1 MPSVNSDVK
10 SEMNSEISN
19 AQPGKVLPLDSWHGL
34 SLLRFHGDMLKAL
47 ARIGLSGVVKGQQP
61 HSNPEQFNDI
71 FITLPAPNADLV
83 AGYNEWSRRG
93 IIPVERKTSI
103 ENNTAAQP
111 HSTPEHNS
119 TLENAL
125 PVHFF
130 SQFAIA
136 VCAKQLRLTRYPL
149 HRIINQGTGF
159 TQHAPIPLGEK
170 LKVVCKMRPITEKNN
185 RARVHQVLQIGTIAQ
200 PNCWE
205 VDFHT
210 LFILGKTEGNK
221 RSEDTTEQTS
231 PRWQEVGQWQVAP
244 QDGWQFA
251 LLTGDFNP
259 IHWVDWLA
267 KKSPF
272 GQKVLHGFGMFAR
285 TIATLEAAK
294 AQSVTSI
301 QVRFTG
307 PARLNGQIVSVF
319 VTEEVVD
326 ENHQHGLELR
336 DHAGAVLMAGNVGF

>member
-1 MPSVNSDVK
+1 MPSPHSEVRSKVK
-10 SEMNSEISN
+10 SDNKSENKSKISSESSC
-19 AQPGKVLPLDSWHGL
+19 AKSGKVLPLDSWQSL

-61 HSNPEQFNDI
+61 SSNPEQFDDI
-71 FITLPAPNADLV
+71 HISLPAPNADLV
-83 AGYNEWSRRG
+83 ASYNEWSHKG
-93 IIPVERKTSI
+93 ITPI
-103 ENNTAAQP
+103 EKPAPAQL
-111 HSTPEHNS
+111 SYTPER
-119 TLENAL
+119 TL

-136 VCAKQLRLTRYPL
+136 VCVKQLRLTRYPL

-159 TQHAPIPLGEK
+159 TQHAPIPLGER

-185 RARVHQVLQIGTIAQ
+185 RARVHQVLQIGTITQ

-210 LFILGKTEGNK
+210 LFILGKSDGKN
-221 RSEDTTEQTS
+221 RSDNGTDQA
-231 PRWQEVGQWQVAP
+231 PPQWQEVGQWQVAP

-294 AQSVTSI
+294 AQSIKRT

-307 PARLNGQIVSVF
+307 PARLNGQSVSVF
-319 VTEEVVD
+319 ITEEAFD
-326 ENHQHGLELR
+326 ENNQHRLELR
-336 DHAGAVLMAGNVGF
+336 DHAGAVLMAGSVGF